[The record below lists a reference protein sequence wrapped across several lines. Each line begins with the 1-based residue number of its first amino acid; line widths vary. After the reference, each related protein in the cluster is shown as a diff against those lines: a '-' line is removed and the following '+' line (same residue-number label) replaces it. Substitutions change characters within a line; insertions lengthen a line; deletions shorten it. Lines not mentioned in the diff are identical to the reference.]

1 MNIGVVDLD
10 TSHPQNWIPILREL
24 GHEVVGLWDGGDV
37 HPKGYAEEFALTHRV
52 PKVFDTIEA
61 VVDAVDCA
69 ILHGCNWDKHIEKA
83 RPFIEAGKAV
93 LVDKPMAGRPRD
105 LEQLL
110 AWGDAGKRIAGGSS
124 LRFCRE
130 SREWLAQ
137 PVEERGTPHTV
148 LAGCGVDEFNY
159 GIHGYALLSAFMGP
173 GIQAVQHV
181 DGRGQRRIQ
190 VHWDDGRL
198 GILAIGAAAQWLPF
212 HATVVTEKTVFQCQ
226 PDSGQLYRAL
236 LGAVLPYLSGE
247 SETPPVPLRELM
259 EPEWCALAA
268 RKSWM
273 ENNRRVTIEELAGDT
288 DGYDGAAFAE
298 SYRKTR
304 YGG

>member
-1 MNIGVVDLD
+1 
-10 TSHPQNWIPILREL
+10 
-24 GHEVVGLWDGGDV
+24 
-37 HPKGYAEEFALTHRV
+37 V
-52 PKVFDTIEA
+52 PKVFDTIENLA
-61 VVDAVDCA
+61 GEVDCA
-69 ILHGCNWDKHIEKA
+69 ILHGCDWDKRIEKA

-93 LVDKPMAGRPRD
+93 LADKPIAGRPRD
-105 LEQLL
+105 LEQWL
-110 AWGDAGKRIAGGSS
+110 AWDDVGVRISGGSS

-130 SREWLAQ
+130 AAEWLAQ
-137 PVEERGTPHTV
+137 PVTDRGKPHTV

-159 GIHGYALLSAFMGP
+159 GIHGYALLCAFMGP
-173 GIQAVQHV
+173 GIQSVQHV

-190 VHWDDGRL
+190 IHWDDGRL
-198 GILAIGAAAQWLPF
+198 GILAVGTAAQWLPF
-212 HATVVTEKTVFQCQ
+212 HASVVTEKTVFQCQ

-236 LGAVLPYLSGE
+236 LEAVLPYLSGAR
-247 SETPPVPLRELM
+247 ETPPMPLRALM

-273 ENNRRVTIEELAGDT
+273 ENNRRVTLEELAGDA

-298 SYRKTR
+298 SYRKAR